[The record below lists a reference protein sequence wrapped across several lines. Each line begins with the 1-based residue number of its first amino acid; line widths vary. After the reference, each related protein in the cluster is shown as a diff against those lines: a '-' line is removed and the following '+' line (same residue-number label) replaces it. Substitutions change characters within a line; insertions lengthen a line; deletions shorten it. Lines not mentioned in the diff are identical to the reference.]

1 MAVKSSFKNM
11 TLCLFAVCLVSS
23 ALLAAVYAVTKEPI
37 EIAEQAKTNNAIA
50 QVVPEFDG
58 EPVADTVEV
67 AGKKYPF
74 YAVSKEGK
82 PVGYAITSS
91 SVGYGGPITLMVGIT
106 ADRIIYNTTVLSQ
119 AETPGLGAKCVEPE
133 FADQFK
139 SFDPMQKKLSVKK
152 DGGDI
157 DAITASTITSRAYA
171 KAVETA
177 IAVYD
182 AISQAASQEVPADAS
197 TGATTVT
204 VDDCGADQSD
214 NQDNE

>member
-11 TLCLFAVCLVSS
+11 TLCLFSVCLVSS

-37 EIAEQAKTNNAIA
+37 EVANQAKTNNAIA
-50 QVVPEFDG
+50 QVVPEFEGD
-58 EPVADTVEV
+58 PVPGTIEV
-67 AGKKYPF
+67 GGKEYSY
-74 YAVSKEGK
+74 YAVSKAGQ

-91 SVGYGGPITLMVGIT
+91 STGYGGALVLMVGMT
-106 ADRIIYNTTVLSQ
+106 ADRVVYNTTVLSQ
-119 AETPGLGAKCVEPE
+119 SETPGLGAKCVEPD

-139 SFDPMQKKLSVKK
+139 SFNPAEKKLSVKK
-152 DGGDI
+152 DVGDI

-182 AISQAASQEVPADAS
+182 AITAAGTADVES
-197 TGATTVT
+197 VSGATPESVSGQP
-204 VDDCGADQSD
+204 VEDE
-214 NQDNE
+214 NQEIK

>member
-11 TLCLFAVCLVSS
+11 TLCLFSVCLVSS

-37 EIAEQAKTNNAIA
+37 EVANQAKTNNAIA
-50 QVVPEFDG
+50 QVVPEFEGD
-58 EPVADTVEV
+58 PVPGTIEV
-67 AGKKYPF
+67 GGKEYSY
-74 YAVSKEGK
+74 YAVSKAGQ

-91 SVGYGGPITLMVGIT
+91 STGYGGALVLMVGMT
-106 ADRIIYNTTVLSQ
+106 ADRVVYNTTVLSQ
-119 AETPGLGAKCVEPE
+119 SETPGLGAKCVEPD

-139 SFDPMQKKLSVKK
+139 SFNPAEKKLSVKK

-182 AISQAASQEVPADAS
+182 AITAVGTADVES
-197 TGATTVT
+197 VSGATPESVSGQP
-204 VDDCGADQSD
+204 VEDE
-214 NQDNE
+214 NQEIK

>member
-11 TLCLFAVCLVSS
+11 TLCLFSVCLVSS

-37 EIAEQAKTNNAIA
+37 EVANQAKTNNAIA
-50 QVVPEFDG
+50 QVVPEFEGD
-58 EPVADTVEV
+58 PVPGTIEV
-67 AGKKYPF
+67 GGKEYSY
-74 YAVSKEGK
+74 YAVSKAGQ

-91 SVGYGGPITLMVGIT
+91 STGYGGALVLMVGMT
-106 ADRIIYNTTVLSQ
+106 ADRVVYNTTVLSQ
-119 AETPGLGAKCVEPE
+119 SETPGLGAKCIEPD

-139 SFDPMQKKLSVKK
+139 SFNPAEKKLSVKK

-182 AISQAASQEVPADAS
+182 AITAAGTADVES
-197 TGATTVT
+197 VSGATPESVSGQP
-204 VDDCGADQSD
+204 VEDE
-214 NQDNE
+214 NQEIK

>member
-11 TLCLFAVCLVSS
+11 TLCLFSVCLVSS

-37 EIAEQAKTNNAIA
+37 EVANQAKTNNAIA
-50 QVVPEFDG
+50 QVVPEFEGD
-58 EPVADTVEV
+58 PVPGTIEV
-67 AGKKYPF
+67 GGKEYSY
-74 YAVSKEGK
+74 YAVSKAGQ

-91 SVGYGGPITLMVGIT
+91 STGYGGALVLMVGMT
-106 ADRIIYNTTVLSQ
+106 ADRVVYNTTVLSQ
-119 AETPGLGAKCVEPE
+119 SETPGLGAKCVEPD

-139 SFDPMQKKLSVKK
+139 SFNPAEKKLSVKK

-182 AISQAASQEVPADAS
+182 AITEAGTADVES
-197 TGATTVT
+197 VSGATPESVSGQP
-204 VDDCGADQSD
+204 VEDE
-214 NQDNE
+214 NQEIK

>member
-11 TLCLFAVCLVSS
+11 TLCLFSVCLVSS

-37 EIAEQAKTNNAIA
+37 EVANQAKTNNAIA
-50 QVVPEFDG
+50 QVVPEFEGD
-58 EPVADTVEV
+58 PVPGTIEV
-67 AGKKYPF
+67 GGKEYSY
-74 YAVSKEGK
+74 YAVSKAGQ

-91 SVGYGGPITLMVGIT
+91 STGYGGALVLMVGMT
-106 ADRIIYNTTVLSQ
+106 ADRVVYNTTVLSQ
-119 AETPGLGAKCVEPE
+119 SETPGLGAKCVEPD

-139 SFDPMQKKLSVKK
+139 SFNPAEKKLSVKK

-182 AISQAASQEVPADAS
+182 AITAAGAADVES
-197 TGATTVT
+197 VSGATPESVSGQP
-204 VDDCGADQSD
+204 VEDE
-214 NQDNE
+214 NQEIK

>member
-11 TLCLFAVCLVSS
+11 TLCLFSVCLVSS

-37 EIAEQAKTNNAIA
+37 EVANQAKTNNAIA
-50 QVVPEFDG
+50 QVVPEFEGD
-58 EPVADTVEV
+58 PVPGTIEV
-67 AGKKYPF
+67 GGKEYSY
-74 YAVSKEGK
+74 YAVSKAGQ

-91 SVGYGGPITLMVGIT
+91 STGYGGALVLMVGMT
-106 ADRIIYNTTVLSQ
+106 ADRVVYNTTVLSQ
-119 AETPGLGAKCVEPE
+119 SETPGLGAKCVEPD

-139 SFDPMQKKLSVKK
+139 SFNPAEKKLSVKK

-182 AISQAASQEVPADAS
+182 AITAAGTADVES
-197 TGATTVT
+197 VSGATPESVSGLP
-204 VDDCGADQSD
+204 VEDE
-214 NQDNE
+214 NQEIK

>member
-11 TLCLFAVCLVSS
+11 TLCLFSVCLVSS

-37 EIAEQAKTNNAIA
+37 EVANQAKTNNAIA
-50 QVVPEFDG
+50 QVVPEFEGD
-58 EPVADTVEV
+58 PVPGTIEV
-67 AGKKYPF
+67 GGKEYSY
-74 YAVSKEGK
+74 YAVIKAGQ

-91 SVGYGGPITLMVGIT
+91 STGYGGALVLMVGMT
-106 ADRIIYNTTVLSQ
+106 ADRVVYNTTVLSQ
-119 AETPGLGAKCVEPE
+119 SETPGLGAKCVEPD

-139 SFDPMQKKLSVKK
+139 SFNPAEKKLSVKK

-182 AISQAASQEVPADAS
+182 AITAAGTADVES
-197 TGATTVT
+197 VSGATPESVSGQP
-204 VDDCGADQSD
+204 VEDE
-214 NQDNE
+214 NQEIK

>member
-1 MAVKSSFKNM
+1 MAVQSSFKNM
-11 TLCLFAVCLVSS
+11 TLCLFSVCLVSS

-37 EIAEQAKTNNAIA
+37 EVANQAKTNNAIA
-50 QVVPEFDG
+50 QVVPEFEGD
-58 EPVADTVEV
+58 PVPGTIEEG
-67 AGKKYPF
+67 GKEYSY
-74 YAVSKEGK
+74 YAVSKAGQ

-91 SVGYGGPITLMVGIT
+91 STGYGGALVLMVGMT
-106 ADRIIYNTTVLSQ
+106 ADRVVYNTTVLSQ
-119 AETPGLGAKCVEPE
+119 SETPGLGAKCVEPD

-139 SFDPMQKKLSVKK
+139 SFNPAEKKLSVKK

-182 AISQAASQEVPADAS
+182 AITAAGTADVES
-197 TGATTVT
+197 VSGATPESVSGQP
-204 VDDCGADQSD
+204 VEDE
-214 NQDNE
+214 NQEIK

>member
-1 MAVKSSFKNM
+1 MAIQSSFKNM
-11 TLCLFAVCLVSS
+11 TLCLFSVCLVSS

-37 EIAEQAKTNNAIA
+37 EVANQAKTNNAIA
-50 QVVPEFDG
+50 QVVPEFEGD
-58 EPVADTVEV
+58 PVPGTIEV
-67 AGKKYPF
+67 GGKEYSY
-74 YAVSKEGK
+74 YAVSKAGQ

-91 SVGYGGPITLMVGIT
+91 STGYGGALVLMVGMT
-106 ADRIIYNTTVLSQ
+106 ADRVVYNTTVLSQ
-119 AETPGLGAKCVEPE
+119 SETPGLGAKCVEPD

-139 SFDPMQKKLSVKK
+139 SFNPAEKKLSVKK

-182 AISQAASQEVPADAS
+182 AITAAGTADVES
-197 TGATTVT
+197 VSGATPESVSGQP
-204 VDDCGADQSD
+204 VEDE
-214 NQDNE
+214 NQEIK

>member
-11 TLCLFAVCLVSS
+11 TLCLFSVCLVSS

-37 EIAEQAKTNNAIA
+37 EVANQAKTNNAIA
-50 QVVPEFDG
+50 QVVPEFEGD
-58 EPVADTVEV
+58 PVQGTIEV
-67 AGKKYPF
+67 GGKEYSY
-74 YAVSKEGK
+74 YAVSKAGQ

-91 SVGYGGPITLMVGIT
+91 STGYGGALVLMVGMT
-106 ADRIIYNTTVLSQ
+106 ADRVVYNTTVLSQ
-119 AETPGLGAKCVEPE
+119 SETPGLGAKCVEPD

-139 SFDPMQKKLSVKK
+139 SFNPAEKKLSVKK

-182 AISQAASQEVPADAS
+182 AITAAGTADVES
-197 TGATTVT
+197 VSGATPESVSGQP
-204 VDDCGADQSD
+204 VEDE
-214 NQDNE
+214 NQEIK

>member
-11 TLCLFAVCLVSS
+11 TLCLFSVCLVSS

-37 EIAEQAKTNNAIA
+37 EVANQAKTNNAIA
-50 QVVPEFDG
+50 QVVPEFEGD
-58 EPVADTVEV
+58 PVPGTIEV
-67 AGKKYPF
+67 GGKEYSYYAASKAGQ
-74 YAVSKEGK
+74 

-91 SVGYGGPITLMVGIT
+91 STGYGGALVLMVGMT
-106 ADRIIYNTTVLSQ
+106 ADRVVYNTTVLSQ
-119 AETPGLGAKCVEPE
+119 SETPGLGAKCVEPD

-139 SFDPMQKKLSVKK
+139 SFNPAEKKLSVKK

-182 AISQAASQEVPADAS
+182 AITAAGTADVES
-197 TGATTVT
+197 VSGATPESVSGQP
-204 VDDCGADQSD
+204 VEDE
-214 NQDNE
+214 NQEIK